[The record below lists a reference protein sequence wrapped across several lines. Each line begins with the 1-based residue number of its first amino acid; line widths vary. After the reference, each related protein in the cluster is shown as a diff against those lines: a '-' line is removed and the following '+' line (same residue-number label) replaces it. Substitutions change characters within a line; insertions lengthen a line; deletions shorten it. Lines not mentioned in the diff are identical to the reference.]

1 MHFSIA
7 NIWQLHLLPMTCTG
21 LLCLV
26 SNIKSRSH
34 TASWWMKSSG
44 TRLEIFRVR
53 YMMCKQ
59 TWSLR
64 EVDCQFEAKFRTLL
78 IEKTLSTA
86 NFHFVTKIQRRSVLF
101 KRNVASK
108 ASNFRSNF
116 HLYFR
121 REIARTNNDIRRI
134 SFALLLQNTVKKLT
148 LHQNAFHMHIWSHST
163 RHDSLQGSNT
173 LITNI
178 SQRMLIKLGQLERIK
193 TESFCFILEQW
204 LN

>member
-1 MHFSIA
+1 M
-7 NIWQLHLLPMTCTG
+7 
-21 LLCLV
+21 
-26 SNIKSRSH
+26 SNIKSRCH

-64 EVDCQFEAKFRTLL
+64 EVDCQFER
-78 IEKTLSTA
+78 
-86 NFHFVTKIQRRSVLF
+86 NFEHYWSKRRFPPRIFTSWRNFNEEASCSNGMSF
-101 KRNVASK
+101 KRPRTFDRIFTCTFDERSLERIMIFAV
-108 ASNFRSNF
+108 FRLHCF
-116 HLYFR
+116 CK
-121 REIARTNNDIRRI
+121 
-134 SFALLLQNTVKKLT
+134 NTVKKLT

-178 SQRMLIKLGQLERIK
+178 S
-193 TESFCFILEQW
+193 
-204 LN
+204 

>member
-1 MHFSIA
+1 M
-7 NIWQLHLLPMTCTG
+7 
-21 LLCLV
+21 
-26 SNIKSRSH
+26 SNIKSRCH

-64 EVDCQFEAKFRTLL
+64 EVDCQFERNFEHYWSKRRFPPRIVTSCRKFN
-78 IEKTLSTA
+78 EE
-86 NFHFVTKIQRRSVLF
+86 
-101 KRNVASK
+101 ASCSNEMSLKK
-108 ASNFRSNF
+108 AWNFRSNF

-121 REIARTNNDIRRI
+121 WEIARTNNDICRI

-178 SQRMLIKLGQLERIK
+178 S
-193 TESFCFILEQW
+193 
-204 LN
+204 